1 MILSLDPSTT
11 CIGWAV
17 MSLDASIVVKY
28 GTHRP
33 KGDTLDKKLAD
44 AYRWMLRMVE
54 HWHYTM
60 RRDGGAHY
68 AFEMPI
74 VYRNPAT
81 TIKLAQ
87 MVGVLRVAAFEWVEQ
102 TIEINPGGRLSA
114 LGLPVNLK
122 RAVAKE
128 RVIANVNGLY
138 GLELKPKE
146 HDVADAIA
154 VGLAASN
161 KLKLAQL

>member
-1 MILSLDPSTT
+1 MLLALDPSTT

-17 MSLDASIVVKY
+17 LTLDGERVVKY

-33 KGDTLDKKLAD
+33 RGDTLDEKLVD
-44 AYRWMLRMVE
+44 AY
-54 HWHYTM
+54 HWFLWLLD
-60 RRDGGAHY
+60 DGDTFLGDAVTAY

-87 MVGVLRVAAFEWVEQ
+87 MVGVLRVAAFQWVEQ

-128 RVIANVNGLY
+128 RVIANVNSLY
-138 GLELKPKE
+138 GLELKPKDE
-146 HDVADAIA
+146 DAADAIA